1 MFLPCVSGAPG
12 GSFDENNTVCELGC
26 LESDDW
32 REQRGEHG
40 GGGQGES
47 APCRGGWGVGVAAPV
62 WNRELRGVGDPS
74 GFTAEP
80 SAGRP
85 RGSWFCSGGNGQEA
99 DGGSTGRGRGRGV
112 APALGSLSLEA
123 ARWMRPAGRRLA
135 LRLGRTPDAT
145 RCPHVKGL
153 RCCSSALSIRV
164 NPAGRQGPRLTP
176 QTWFLSGP
184 GHPVLGARSKEE
196 PGSGPDAE
204 EVPSGAAL
212 IAVGGTPVGSY
223 LERPAACS
231 RQISRFPSGDAAAV
245 EGLGGRPLCRRWSQ
259 LKPFPSLA
267 PRPIPGPLAPA
278 PIERQG
284 NS

>member
-1 MFLPCVSGAPG
+1 M
-12 GSFDENNTVCELGC
+12 
-26 LESDDW
+26 
-32 REQRGEHG
+32 
-40 GGGQGES
+40 
-47 APCRGGWGVGVAAPV
+47 
-62 WNRELRGVGDPS
+62 VGDPS

-85 RGSWFCSGGNGQEA
+85 QGSWFCSGGNGQEA
-99 DGGSTGRGRGRGV
+99 DGGSTGRGCGRGV

-145 RCPHVKGL
+145 RCPRVKGL

-176 QTWFLSGP
+176 RTWFLSGP

-204 EVPSGAAL
+204 EVPFGAAL
-212 IAVGGTPVGSY
+212 IAVGGDPRGEQFGTPCSPFTPDLQVPQWGCRCCGRAGWQAPVPA
-223 LERPAACS
+223 LEPT
-231 RQISRFPSGDAAAV
+231 QAV
-245 EGLGGRPLCRRWSQ
+245 SQ
-259 LKPFPSLA
+259 LGTSPH
-267 PRPIPGPLAPA
+267 PRPSSTSSHRASGQFLSHTPGCPDKTS
-278 PIERQG
+278 QFT
-284 NS
+284 SFCCW